1 MVLKRNTFFLAAIA
15 LVLAAFHAL
24 APIKRVANTL
34 QSVKDRG
41 HLICGVSEGLVG
53 FSAQNDKKAWAG
65 FDVDFCRAV
74 AAATLGSADK
84 VKYVPLSATERFD
97 ALNAG
102 KIDLLSRNTTWTLE
116 RDVVLGLEFPGVS
129 YYDGQGFMTRIEN
142 GLSSVLQLASARICV
157 LKGTTSLEN
166 AKSYFQRKQVS
177 VTFIEFEERGDALK
191 AYAARKCDAYSAD
204 LSALA
209 SQRSQL
215 DDSDAHVLLP
225 EVISKEPLGPVVRK
239 DDPAWAELIRWTLFL
254 LVNAEEQGWTQ
265 EKAIEQPDDA
275 PISLSEKA
283 NNQLG
288 LSGDWSR
295 NVIAAVGHY
304 GEIFDRNIGKNSPLQ
319 LGRGINALWTNGGI
333 LYAPPVR

>member
-1 MVLKRNTFFLAAIA
+1 MVLKRITPFLAAIA
-15 LVLAAFHAL
+15 LVLPAFIALVTVNAA
-24 APIKRVANTL
+24 ANTL

-53 FSAQNDKKAWAG
+53 FSAQNDKKTWSG

-84 VKYVPLSATERFD
+84 VKYVPLSATQRFD

-129 YYDGQGFMTRIEN
+129 YYDGQGFMTRTEN

-166 AKSYFQRKQVS
+166 AIAYFQRKQVP

-191 AYAARKCDAYSAD
+191 AYSARKCDAYSAD

-215 DDSDAHVLLP
+215 DDADAHVLLP

-239 DDPAWAELIRWTLFL
+239 DDPGWAELIRWTLFL
-254 LVNAEEQGWTQ
+254 LINAEEQSWTQ

-275 PISLSEKA
+275 PISVSEKA
-283 NNQLG
+283 SSQFG
-288 LSGDWSR
+288 LSGDWPR

-333 LYAPPVR
+333 LYAPPIR